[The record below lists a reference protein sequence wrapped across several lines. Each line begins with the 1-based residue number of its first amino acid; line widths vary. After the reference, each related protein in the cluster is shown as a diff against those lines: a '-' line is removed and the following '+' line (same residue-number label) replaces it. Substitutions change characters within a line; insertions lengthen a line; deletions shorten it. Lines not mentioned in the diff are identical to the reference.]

1 MSGPIRTA
9 EGKAMRPPL
18 RRAAFGILVVLG
30 GVLLFWIQRNTWR
43 QLDRLQADYA
53 LVTGQSFYVGVNLR
67 TAVRTM
73 NSSLF
78 DSALHREGPG
88 WADFLKESGEVQGL
102 LATNR
107 VLLGQLSA
115 LDLVRRDRVQEQ
127 EALLRR
133 SEEALGRYLSR
144 MHEELAPDGRSGMD
158 HRFEAAFIQV
168 RDASEELFELCRQL
182 VAGENVVLEEFL
194 AGTHQTLE
202 AHERLLK
209 VSSAL
214 TIGLAMFLAGVVY
227 RGTIAPLHEQL
238 SESQAVIARQEK
250 LASLGA
256 LAAGVAHE
264 IRNPLTA
271 IKFRLF
277 SLRRTLPEA
286 YASDEDLGVIAG
298 EITRLERI
306 VRDFLQFARPSDPAM
321 VRLPAGRL
329 LEEVRDLLGAEME
342 SARVRLVVE
351 LIDEAWIR
359 ADAQQMKQ
367 VLINLVR
374 NSAESIE
381 PPGVVTMK
389 VQRSPGAAGVG
400 GEEGRCIVLS
410 VRDTGRGIPP
420 EVERRLFDPFFS
432 TKEGGTGLGLSI
444 ASRIVEKHGGTLR
457 YATAVHRGTTFEI
470 VLPELDDDVTE
481 TPDHRG

>member
-9 EGKAMRPPL
+9 TWKLVPPPL
-18 RRAAFGILVVLG
+18 RQAAFGILVVLG

-43 QLDRLQADYA
+43 QLERLQADYA

-73 NSSLF
+73 NNSLL
-78 DSALHREGPG
+78 DSALHRDGSG

-107 VLLGQLSA
+107 VLLRQLSE
-115 LDLVRRDRVQEQ
+115 LDLVRRDRVEEQ
-127 EALLRR
+127 EALLGR
-133 SEEALGRYLSR
+133 SEKALGRYLAR
-144 MHEELAPDGRSGMD
+144 VQEELAPDRKPSMD
-158 HRFEAAFIQV
+158 HRFEAAYVGV
-168 RDASEELFELCRQL
+168 RDASEDLFELCRQL
-182 VAGENVVLEEFL
+182 VSGENMVLEEFL

-202 AHERLLK
+202 EHERLLK
-209 VSSAL
+209 VSSGL
-214 TIGLAMFLAGVVY
+214 TIGLALLLAGVVY
-227 RGTIAPLHEQL
+227 RATIAPLHERL
-238 SESQAVIARQEK
+238 NESQAVIARQEK
-250 LASLGA
+250 LASLGV

-286 YASDEDLGVIAG
+286 YAADEDLGVIAG
-298 EITRLERI
+298 ELTRLERI

-329 LEEVRDLLGAEME
+329 LEEVGELLGAELE
-342 SARVRLVVE
+342 AARVRLVLE
-351 LIDEAWIR
+351 PFEEAWIR

-374 NSAESIE
+374 NAAESIE
-381 PPGVVTMK
+381 PPGSVTLRVQHGSGSAGAGGGAGRSVVF
-389 VQRSPGAAGVG
+389 
-400 GEEGRCIVLS
+400 S

-457 YATAVHRGTTFEI
+457 YVTAMNRGTTFEI
-470 VLPELDDDVTE
+470 VLPGLDDDVSE
-481 TPDHRG
+481 TSDHRG